1 MTPLLTG
8 LMRRLIRRG
17 RLKLITAGGRTFNI
31 GDPGS
36 PPVTIRL
43 HDWRVSWDLLR
54 NPQLKL
60 GEAYMDGRLTVE
72 QGDIA
77 DLLDLLTRNLGT
89 GFGGGYLDWLARARF
104 VLGHLAP
111 SNRRGRSRRNVAHHY
126 DLSGDL
132 YRLFLDADRQ
142 YSCAFFERFDD
153 TLEVAQSNKKKRIAA
168 KLALRRGMRVLDIGS
183 GWGGLGLYLAETHGA
198 EVRGIT
204 LSGEQ
209 LDLARARAAGAG
221 LVSRVHFSLE
231 DYRETTGRFDR
242 IVSVGMLEHVG
253 VGNYDTYFRKIA
265 ALLADDGVALVH
277 SIGRSDGPGVTNPWI
292 EKYIFP
298 GGYSPALSEV
308 LPAVERA
315 GLIVTDIEILRLHYA
330 QTLKEWRRRFV
341 ANRDAARAL
350 YDERFCRMWEFY
362 LAGAEM
368 AFRWQG
374 HVVFQLQVAKRL
386 DALPFAR
393 DYMTPKPA
401 PLSQASIAAVAAS
414 GSASCDAPA
423 GRLATAVGRLMPS

>member
-8 LMRRLIRRG
+8 LMRRMIREG
-17 RLKLITAGGRTFNI
+17 HLKVVSAGGRVADI
-31 GDPGS
+31 GDAGV

-43 HDWRVSWDLLR
+43 HDRRVAWDLVR

-89 GFGGGYLDWLARARF
+89 GFGGGYLGWLARARF
-104 VLGHLAP
+104 VI
-111 SNRRGRSRRNVAHHY
+111 RRLMQFNGRHRSRRNVAHHY

-142 YSCAFFERFDD
+142 YSCAFFERPDD
-153 TLEVAQSNKKKRIAA
+153 TLETAQQNKKRRIAA
-168 KLALRRGMRVLDIGS
+168 KLALKPGMRVLDIGS
-183 GWGGLGLYLAETHGA
+183 GWGGLGLYLAGAHGA
-198 EVRGIT
+198 QVQGIT
-204 LSGEQ
+204 LSREQ
-209 LDLARARAAGAG
+209 LEVARARAAGAG
-221 LVSRVHFSLE
+221 LASRVHFSLE
-231 DYRETTGRFDR
+231 DYRETRGRFDR
-242 IVSVGMLEHVG
+242 IVSVGMFEHVG
-253 VGNYDTYFRKIA
+253 VGNYDAYFRKIA

-292 EKYIFP
+292 ARYIFP

-308 LPAVERA
+308 LPSVERA
-315 GLIVTDIEILRLHYA
+315 GLIVTDIEILRQHYA
-330 QTLKEWRRRFV
+330 QTLKEWRRRFLEK
-341 ANRDAARAL
+341 RDAARAL

-374 HVVFQLQVAKRL
+374 HVVFQLQVARRV
-386 DALPFAR
+386 DALPLTR
-393 DYMTPKPA
+393 DYMTPRPT
-401 PLSQASIAAVAAS
+401 PLPQARIAAVAA
-414 GSASCDAPA
+414 P
-423 GRLATAVGRLMPS
+423 